1 MSLAPVIPVYIY
13 VDWAGRQE
21 PSDQAD
27 WLNHSSVGSE
37 KGDVDALSRC
47 PNEVR
52 HAIAMFAMWRGLIR
66 YESPVV
72 RAYAHAFVS
81 ASRATNWAMSAVKRP
96 TNPLSGAAATR
107 WHIEVLHSRGGPKC
121 MPGRVLHYFG
131 KNVNRLS
138 VHGPN
143 AAKTS
148 KERIG
153 MDPFT
158 IGRSYD
164 QDDQPNG
171 VVEMHHDTF
180 AFLKQKG
187 TMVRVKAKSYQN
199 FLHAIQP
206 TMQPYFANSEYRPLF
221 TRIRKPRSESISMLV
236 PISVTIGMDWL
247 TPILPYAIRE
257 AFGNNHKW
265 ALEEVKR
272 YSLAREEYAMQVLA
286 NGGDLKDR
294 LELYDKWSQAM
305 YLMPSIEPCRKIM
318 HSMDGRE
325 QLGVIDMPGLNG
337 QTMKDMKTAI
347 PTIPQDGEE

>member
-1 MSLAPVIPVYIY
+1 MSIAPVDPVYIY
-13 VDWAGRQE
+13 LDWAGGQK
-21 PSDQAD
+21 PSNQAD

-37 KGDVDALSRC
+37 KGEVDALSRC

-52 HAIAMFAMWRGLIR
+52 HAIAMFGMWRGLIR

-81 ASRATNWAMSAVKRP
+81 ASRANTWAMSAIKRP
-96 TNPLSGAAATR
+96 TMASPTANR
-107 WHIEVLHSRGGPKC
+107 WHIEVLHSRGGLKC
-121 MPGRVLHYFG
+121 MIGRTIHYLG

-143 AAKTS
+143 ANKTS

-153 MDPFT
+153 MDPFSV
-158 IGRSYD
+158 GRSYD
-164 QDDQPNG
+164 QDDNPNG
-171 VVEMHHDTF
+171 IVEMHQDTF

-187 TMVRVKAKSYQN
+187 TMVRVKAKSYEN

-206 TMQPYFANSEYRPLF
+206 TMQPYFTGPAYRPLF
-221 TRIRKPRSESISMLV
+221 TRIRKPRSESMSMLV

-257 AFGNNHKW
+257 ASGSNHRW
-265 ALEEVKR
+265 MLDEIKR
-272 YSLAREEYAMQVLA
+272 YSTAREEYAMQVLA

-294 LELYDKWSQAM
+294 LELFDKWSEAM

-318 HSMDGRE
+318 SSMDGRE
-325 QLGVIDMPGLNG
+325 QLGVINMPGLNG
-337 QTMKDMKTAI
+337 QTTAEMKTAI
-347 PTIPQDGEE
+347 PTIPQDDEE